1 VVEFRFA
8 RAMMCRVS
16 FVYHLCAEDFRGD
29 ELLPVKMLATR
40 HPDVY
45 EREIG
50 KWAGRE
56 SVLDYMVPHLGVS
69 WGDTVNLAG
78 LDPAL
83 LVRARSALGVPF
95 SRLLERT
102 LLRIPVERLAGLPAV
117 VYDGRT
123 HWRNSRPGEDV
134 PEVPPDDEFSVFDP
148 QTYEEVTDV
157 PQAHLDY
164 LGQQRASGALALGF
178 VFIRHVLVAGP
189 VDVSGL
195 ERTPL
200 GGAGGDLLSP

>member
-1 VVEFRFA
+1 VR
-8 RAMMCRVS
+8 
-16 FVYHLCAEDFRGD
+16 FVYHLCAKEFRGH
-29 ELLPVKMLATR
+29 ELLPLKMLATTY
-40 HPDVY
+40 PDVY

-56 SVLDYMVPHLGVS
+56 SVLDYVVPHLEVS

-83 LVRARSALGVPF
+83 LVEARVRAGVPF
-95 SRLLERT
+95 SRLLERKVV
-102 LLRIPVERLAGLPAV
+102 RIPVERLAGLPAV
-117 VYDGRT
+117 VYDSRT

-134 PEVPPDDEFSVFDP
+134 PEVPPEVEFSLFDP
-148 QTYEEVTDV
+148 ETYEEMTEV
-157 PQAHLDY
+157 PLAHLDY
-164 LGQQRASGALALGF
+164 LGQQRDAGALALGF

-189 VDVSGL
+189 VDISGL

-200 GGAGGDLLSP
+200 SGAPLNS